1 MSRLELTSLRCKHSV
16 AAFVTLL
23 ALTSSPA
30 GSAQTNEQT
39 SEIVTAFNGY
49 ATLGAAWSDNRA
61 ADYIPNALNREGPGR
76 SRASDPGV
84 DTRFGFQAATQFSD
98 RVSSVVQVV
107 VERQFDG
114 DFKPELEWANISYQ
128 LNNDIRLRVGRTA
141 LDTFLVSDYRKVSY
155 ALPWLRPPAE
165 LYQLVS
171 ISNSD
176 GVDATFRHRFGD
188 SLLTV
193 SALYGRNT
201 MDDLDGF
208 LEAPNLWGVFPR
220 LESGNLVVRGSYT
233 SYKLVYGQLGD
244 LWNALEAF
252 GPVGS
257 EVVDRYRSSKR
268 RSVFTALAFDYDPG
282 DWFVMGEWGRSDT
295 HSDFGARSGWYLSAG
310 RRVGQ
315 WSPYLTFAKAQG
327 GHSSVNGLPADAL
340 PAELSSKVAAVNSIL
355 LASQDALAPR
365 QQTISLGTR
374 WDFAP
379 GFSAK
384 LQFDFIDPERDSS
397 GTFINLLQPRDPG
410 DTRILSAT
418 VDMVF

>member
-1 MSRLELTSLRCKHSV
+1 LHCGTPATAI
-16 AAFVTLL
+16 AAVL
-23 ALTSSPA
+23 ALAWSPA
-30 GSAQTNEQT
+30 GSAQTNE
-39 SEIVTAFNGY
+39 IVTSFNGY
-49 ATLGAAWSDNRA
+49 ATLGAAWSDNRT
-61 ADYIPNALNREGPGR
+61 ADYIANALNYEGPGR
-76 SRASDPGV
+76 SRATDPGV
-84 DTRFGFQAATQFSD
+84 DTRFGFQAATHFND
-98 RVSSVVQVV
+98 RWSSVVQVV

-128 LNNDIRLRVGRTA
+128 LTPGLSLRAGRTA
-141 LDTFLVSDYRKVSY
+141 LDTFLVSDHRKVSY
-155 ALPWLRPPAE
+155 ALPWLRPPTE

-176 GVDATFRHRFGD
+176 GLDATYQRRVAD
-188 SLLTV
+188 SLITV

-201 MDDLDGF
+201 MDELDGF
-208 LEAPNLWGVFPR
+208 LEAPNLWGIFPR
-220 LESGNLVVRGSYT
+220 LELGNLVIKGSYT

-244 LWNALEAF
+244 LWSAFEAF
-252 GPVGS
+252 GPAGRD
-257 EVVDRYRSSKR
+257 VVERYRSSKR
-268 RSVFTALAFDYDPG
+268 RSVFTALAFDYDAR

-327 GHSSVNGLPADAL
+327 GHSSVSGLQADAFPTGL
-340 PAELSSKVAAVNSIL
+340 RDSIAAVNNFL
-355 LASQDALAPR
+355 LESQDTLAPR

-374 WDFAP
+374 WNFAP

-384 LQFDFIDPERDSS
+384 LQFDFIDPERGSS
-397 GTFINLLQPRDPG
+397 GTFTNLLQPRDPG